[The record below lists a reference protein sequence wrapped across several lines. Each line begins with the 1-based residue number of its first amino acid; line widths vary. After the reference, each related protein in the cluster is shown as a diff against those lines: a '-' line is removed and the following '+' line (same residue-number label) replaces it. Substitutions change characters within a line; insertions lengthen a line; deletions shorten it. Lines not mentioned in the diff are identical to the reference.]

1 MHEEAQETA
10 RRLAEE
16 ALSQDVRQHRQ
27 GLWHEQR
34 LHRSSM
40 EQECSIR
47 YMHARSH
54 QVTNDLIRLNAI
66 HPHPLHPIHRNQ
78 ALSASYAEPP
88 NPPSTNCTPPHTASP
103 TMRRR

>member
-47 YMHARSH
+47 YMHARARGARGARAAARAR
-54 QVTNDLIRLNAI
+54 TLA
-66 HPHPLHPIHRNQ
+66 PIK
-78 ALSASYAEPP
+78 
-88 NPPSTNCTPPHTASP
+88 
-103 TMRRR
+103 